1 MIRRGE
7 EDFGFQGMG
16 DVLMRGKLL
25 SVVERDGVHEVADRL
40 EATHGCLLC
49 CAGSRT
55 RQLDDFGQLGF
66 ALDQR
71 EQAAFVPGADDGV
84 ALPVSQTGLTRD
96 NGWTLGNVDSIGDQA
111 ASGILAGTLVI
122 TFSTSP
128 KTAPQVAAVAFVIPD
143 HLVDAFMAQLGRN
156 FASISRRIGAVSL
169 RGLLRIACRT

>member
-1 MIRRGE
+1 M
-7 EDFGFQGMG
+7 
-16 DVLMRGKLL
+16 
-25 SVVERDGVHEVADRL
+25 
-40 EATHGCLLC
+40 
-49 CAGSRT
+49 
-55 RQLDDFGQLGF
+55 GF

-96 NGWTLGNVDSIGDQA
+96 NGWTLGNVDFIGDQA

-143 HLVDAFMAQLGRN
+143 HLVN
-156 FASISRRIGAVSL
+156 ASWLSLMPCSLASR
-169 RGLLRIACRT
+169 